1 MKRNALIVFCALAT
15 GLIAASTVGA
25 DASRSRLGSPMC
37 VTALDPA
44 SRAISVTAVMRPV
57 SSTTKMQLKFD
68 LLSRAGSSR
77 PFARVRGGDLNT
89 WVTPKDPTLGQ
100 QPNDVWNLIKQVV
113 DLKAPATY
121 RFKVAF
127 RWLGAHGKMLGTVVK
142 TGPTCYQP
150 ELRPDL
156 QVRTIGVKAIPGRPT
171 VDEYIALIR
180 NAGATATGPFQVQF
194 SDGDVVKTRNVD
206 DLAPHSSLTE
216 HFVGPAC
223 STATAK
229 VTADPNDQVDDSNRA
244 NNSLNVVCSSS
255 ASKGVALQSAP
266 RADAGTPLHSIG
278 Q

>member
-1 MKRNALIVFCALAT
+1 MKRNALIVLCALAI
-15 GLIAASTVGA
+15 GLIAAATVGA
-25 DASRSRLGSPMC
+25 DAPRSRLRSPIC
-37 VTALDPA
+37 VTAPDPA
-44 SRAISVTAVMRPV
+44 SRAISVTAVMRPL
-57 SSTTKMQLKFD
+57 SGTTKLQLKFD
-68 LLSRAGSSR
+68 LLSRASGSR

-127 RWLGAHGKMLGTVVK
+127 RWVGAHGKVLGTAVR

-156 QVRTIGVKAIPGRPT
+156 QVQTIGVKAIPGRPT
-171 VDEYIALIR
+171 MDEYIALIR
-180 NAGATATGPFQVQF
+180 NAGATATGPFGVQF
-194 SDGDVVKTRNVD
+194 SDGDVIKTRNVD

-223 STATAK
+223 STTTAK
-229 VTADPNDQVDDSNRA
+229 VTADPNDQVDDLNRA

-255 ASKGVALQSAP
+255 ASNGAALQFTAP
-266 RADAGTPLHSIG
+266 RRWGTPLHSVG